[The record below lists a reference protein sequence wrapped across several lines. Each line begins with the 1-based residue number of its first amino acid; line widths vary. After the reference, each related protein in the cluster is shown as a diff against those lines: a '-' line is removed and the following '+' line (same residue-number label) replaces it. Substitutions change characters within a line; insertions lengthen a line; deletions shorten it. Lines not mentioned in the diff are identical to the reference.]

1 MTRNDTVCSVAAEAP
16 ASAAT
21 FVPSPSSPMPIVLV
35 SKPSDGRG
43 PLSVDLGDIL
53 PERLGSSSP
62 AEIARLPIQADGR
75 PCDLGAVFDVSGT
88 ADGTIECRGDFSRV
102 HRVAAGMRSGTIRV
116 TGGVGRHAAE
126 GMIGGRLDVAG
137 DAGDWLAAEMVGG
150 EVHVGGDA
158 GDNLAAAL
166 PGSLSGMCG
175 GLVVV
180 TGKAG
185 ALAGSRLRR
194 GIVAIGGDCG
204 DAAGFEMRAGT
215 LVVGG
220 DVGRHAGLG
229 MRRGSVI
236 ALAARP
242 VPPATFR
249 RGAVWRPAFLPLLL
263 RRLAGTGLAAA
274 VTATPPA
281 WQQWHGDMLTGG
293 RGEILHPA

>member
-1 MTRNDTVCSVAAEAP
+1 
-16 ASAAT
+16 
-21 FVPSPSSPMPIVLV
+21 MPIALV
-35 SKPSDGRG
+35 RKPAGGRD
-43 PLSVDLGDIL
+43 PLSVDLGGIL
-53 PERLGSSSP
+53 PERIASLSL
-62 AEIARLPIQADGR
+62 AEIARLPIQADAR
-75 PCDLGAVFDVSGT
+75 PCDLGAVFDISGT
-88 ADGTIECRGDFSRV
+88 ADGVIECRGDFSRV
-102 HRVAAGMRSGTIRV
+102 HRVAAGMRSGTIRA
-116 TGGVGRHAAE
+116 TGALGRHAAE
-126 GMIGGRLDVAG
+126 GMLGGRLDVAG

-166 PGSLSGMCG
+166 PGSPFGMRG

-180 TGKAG
+180 AGNAG

-220 DVGRHAGLG
+220 DLGRQAGLG

-236 ALAARP
+236 ALAKRP
-242 VPPATFR
+242 VLPATFR

-263 RRLAGTGLAAA
+263 RRLAATGMADAAA
-274 VTATPPA
+274 AAPPV
-281 WQQWHGDMLTGG
+281 WRQWHGDMLTGG
-293 RGEILHPA
+293 RGEILHPG